1 MRQRSDRMVARGLLV
16 APLRHKPL
24 FEVVN
29 ESPAKSGYFPFLARV
44 GPELV
49 TKSPTGARTEPKL
62 GVTGHEVQVLTLEP
76 TLTGFSH
83 DQSQTDNSRF
93 KPTLTDFQVR
103 KTLYIG

>member
-1 MRQRSDRMVARGLLV
+1 M
-16 APLRHKPL
+16 
-24 FEVVN
+24 N

-44 GPELV
+44 GPESV

-62 GVTGHEVQVLTLEP
+62 GVTGHEVQVPTLEP
-76 TLTGFSH
+76 TLTGFSR
-83 DQSQTDNSRF
+83 DRSRTDNSRF